1 MDSTLCTNSG
11 GITLSNWCQSK
22 PNNVKCCFMVTAGV
36 KTVQNVLNEA
46 GCSTQVIKGLSAQLV
61 TKMNQI
67 KPGLMST

>member
-1 MDSTLCTNSG
+1 
-11 GITLSNWCQSK
+11 
-22 PNNVKCCFMVTAGV
+22 MVTAGV